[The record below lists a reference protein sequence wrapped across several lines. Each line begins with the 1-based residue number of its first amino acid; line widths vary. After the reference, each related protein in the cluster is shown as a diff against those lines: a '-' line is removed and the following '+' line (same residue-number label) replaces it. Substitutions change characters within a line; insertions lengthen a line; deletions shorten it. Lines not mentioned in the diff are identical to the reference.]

1 MLVDRYGNSLYDFDV
16 IGVGI
21 ATLTYINSTT
31 MRKTVTLDKSYT
43 GTIIPVLCLI
53 AKSQT
58 PYTSVKVLVSDII
71 NGNQLNITALGS
83 GFVNGHLLEVRYI
96 VLDKH

>member
-16 IGVGI
+16 IGVGT

-31 MRKTVTLDKSYT
+31 MSKTVTLDKSCK
-43 GTIIPVLCLI
+43 GTVIPLVSLI
-53 AKSQT
+53 KVQQT
-58 PYTSVKVLVSDII
+58 PYTNVKVVVSTVN
-71 NGNQLNITALGS
+71 NGNQLDITALGS
-83 GFVNGHLLEVRYI
+83 GFVNGHLLDVRYI

>member
-16 IGVGI
+16 IGVGT

-43 GTIIPVLCLI
+43 GIIIPILCLI

-58 PYTSVKVLVSDII
+58 PL
-71 NGNQLNITALGS
+71 QAL
-83 GFVNGHLLEVRYI
+83 
-96 VLDKH
+96 KC